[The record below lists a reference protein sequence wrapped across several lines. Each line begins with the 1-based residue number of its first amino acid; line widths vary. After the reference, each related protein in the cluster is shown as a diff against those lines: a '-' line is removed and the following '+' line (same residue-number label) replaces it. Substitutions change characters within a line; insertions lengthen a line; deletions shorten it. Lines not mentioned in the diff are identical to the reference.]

1 MNEIAK
7 HEVSKK
13 SGTLENPNRSQN
25 SKSFQLERLP
35 AILGGPTKYG
45 TVNANQGVLGLHP
58 DILNMAMQMRG
69 LQSTSLENNSWTID
83 HLPNR
88 LAITTVVN
96 EKNEKNTSF

>member
-35 AILGGPTKYG
+35 AILGGPTKFG
-45 TVNANQGVLGLHP
+45 TVNKNQGVL
-58 DILNMAMQMRG
+58 
-69 LQSTSLENNSWTID
+69 
-83 HLPNR
+83 
-88 LAITTVVN
+88 
-96 EKNEKNTSF
+96 